1 MDEIAGQL
9 PTGSRS
15 DSPPKPKLLDQVREH
30 ARVLHYSI
38 RTEDA
43 YVNWIKRF
51 ILFHGKRHPLEMG
64 RSEVEALLTHLAVE
78 G

>member
-1 MDEIAGQL
+1 MPQ
-9 PTGSRS
+9 
-15 DSPPKPKLLDQVREH
+15 PKLPDLVRYS
-30 ARVLHYSI
+30 ARARHLSH

-43 YVNWIKRF
+43 SAHFIKRF

-64 RSEVEALLTHLAVE
+64 AEEIQAPFHMPL